1 MQSENRTI
9 KGAVRNLN
17 NSLQKSEPKISCKL
31 KLTTLFKTLLLS
43 LTLLSSKHQLN
54 YDPVSK
60 QEILT
65 MIMVGPFAAYA
76 ISLHTVYM
84 ILQCQTSFVSYLR
97 SELFQFF
104 ALIICD
110 I

>member
-31 KLTTLFKTLLLS
+31 KLTTLFKTLH
-43 LTLLSSKHQLN
+43 LTLLSSKLN